1 MTKNA
6 ADDGAVAVAA
16 MAADGLYRATVPR
29 DGGRALHLFSRTAR
43 SYRLFDGLP
52 AAAGGGAY
60 FRQHPLTGEWIS
72 YSGVRQGRTF
82 LPNVAECPLCPM
94 TDGGPTTD
102 IPVDDYEVAIFTNR
116 FAALT
121 PDAGPPPEMMLDTR
135 PGTGV
140 CDVVSYSA
148 DHNASLSTIGP
159 DRIVLLLDALAMRC
173 DELMANPDIAYVM
186 PFENRGREIGVTLD
200 HPHGQIYAMSQ
211 LPDRIEKVAAA
222 FRHDDPLSGLA
233 ERLPQQLVLAQNDS
247 GIAFVPPWARYPF
260 EVWIVPHQRVTDLAS
275 LDRTARADM
284 AGLLHI
290 AAGKLDK
297 VFGSPMPYTFS
308 WQMAPRG
315 YVDDFH
321 LHAVFQP
328 LKRAADK
335 MKYLASVEQ
344 FTGFFL
350 VDLLP
355 EAAADILNGRDGAG
369 D

>member
-1 MTKNA
+1 MT
-6 ADDGAVAVAA
+6 DPLHEDGATAITAV
-16 MAADGLYRATVPR
+16 AADGLYRATVPR
-29 DGGRALHLFSRTAR
+29 GEGRRLYLFSRLAR

-52 AAAGGGAY
+52 SVTGGSAH

-82 LPNVAECPLCPM
+82 LPQTAECPLCAM
-94 TDGGPTTD
+94 TSGELKTD

-121 PDAGPPPEMMLDTR
+121 EEASLPPDMMLETR
-135 PGTGV
+135 PGTGI
-140 CDVVSYSA
+140 CEVVSYSA
-148 DHNASLSTIGP
+148 DHQASLSTIEP
-159 DRIVLLLDALAMRC
+159 DRVALLLDALAIRC
-173 DELMANPDIAYVM
+173 TELMANADIAYVM

-200 HPHGQIYAMSQ
+200 HPHGQIYA
-211 LPDRIEKVAAA
+211 LPHIPDRIKKAADA
-222 FRHDDPLSGLA
+222 FRTDDPLAGLSQ
-233 ERLPQQLVLAQNDS
+233 RLPEQLVLAKNKS

-260 EVWIVPHQRVTDLAS
+260 EIWIVPHQQVADLAALS
-275 LDRTARADM
+275 AEARADM
-284 AGLLHI
+284 AALVSI
-290 AAGKLDK
+290 AAGKLDAA
-297 VFGSPMPYTFS
+297 FDAPMPYTFA

-315 YVDDFH
+315 YADEFH

-355 EAAADILNGRDGAG
+355 EAAADILNGQDGQRG
-369 D
+369 

>member
-1 MTKNA
+1 MTPSS
-6 ADDGAVAVAA
+6 DEQGASEITAV
-16 MAADGLYRATVPR
+16 AADGLYRATVPR
-29 DGGRALHLFSRTAR
+29 GEGRQLDLFSRSAR

-52 AAAGGGAY
+52 SVTGGSAH

-82 LPNVAECPLCPM
+82 LPQAAECPLCAM
-94 TDGGPTTD
+94 SSDDLKTD

-116 FAALT
+116 FAALSV
-121 PDAGPPPEMMLDTR
+121 DSGPPPEMMLATR

-148 DHNASLSTIGP
+148 DHQASLSTIGP
-159 DRIVLLLDALAMRC
+159 DRIALLLDALAIRC
-173 DELMANPDIAYVM
+173 TELMANADIAYVM

-200 HPHGQIYAMSQ
+200 HPHGQIYALPHM
-211 LPDRIEKVAAA
+211 PDRIKKAADA
-222 FRHDDPLSGLA
+222 FCSDDPLAGLA
-233 ERLPQQLVLAQNDS
+233 QRLPAQLILAENES

-260 EVWIVPHQRVTDLAS
+260 EVWIVPHQRVADLAG
-275 LDRTARADM
+275 LDTAARADM
-284 AGLLHI
+284 AALVSI
-290 AAGKLDK
+290 TAGKLDAA
-297 VFGSPMPYTFS
+297 FDAPMPYTFA
-308 WQMAPRG
+308 WQTAPRG
-315 YVDDFH
+315 YADDFH

-355 EAAADILNGRDGAG
+355 EAAADILNGQGGTRG
-369 D
+369 